1 MSCFHVLFLCLSI
14 LLLPSLSSGQEA
26 GQENPEKAEAA
37 ASKRSAS
44 VSSVTDLSMQG
55 LWVVEDQEGGMEH
68 FRMGME
74 LDSVRISKDGTKF
87 LIEIIGGRP
96 GQYRTLAIRD
106 GDQLKTGI
114 LFLGDITFADD
125 GQRAYFGGSEF
136 RKVPD
141 HKVREYIEDQ
151 GVAKIRAQCIMNVRN
166 CQQAMRGEQNMKQL
180 NPGDPFTKADLE
192 EYMKF
197 PEDIKID
204 GGVITFKPGNVV
216 TKEGGDPPANGD
228 HLWLKIVAPDTIDN
242 VGKYGFKKIEE
253 TAGW

>member
-1 MSCFHVLFLCLSI
+1 MKCLRVLFFPLCFLF
-14 LLLPSLSSGQEA
+14 LAPVSSG
-26 GQENPEKAEAA
+26 EAA
-37 ASKRSAS
+37 GRAHSDKAGSPPATRETP

-68 FRMGME
+68 LRMGME

-192 EYMKF
+192 EYIKF

-204 GGVITFKPGNVV
+204 GGVITFRPANVV

-242 VGKYGFKKIEE
+242 VGKYGFKKIGE